1 MKLKVG
7 KMFSRLIIFGLLI
20 AILMMLVKG
29 RSSNYYA
36 GSPIDTLMGAAAK
49 AGPLDIFGTK
59 NDLKCVPGPDKDAG
73 YYTQD
78 LTPGGK
84 CGDQDFVH
92 NQMRDWTINNGI
104 GGSLFER
111 LG

>member
-7 KMFSRLIIFGLLI
+7 KMFSRLVIFGLLI
-20 AILMMLVKG
+20 AILVMLVKG

-36 GSPIDTLMGAAAK
+36 GSPLDTIMGAAAK
-49 AGPLDIFGTK
+49 GGPLDIFGAK
-59 NDLKCVPGPDKDAG
+59 SSLKCVPGPDKDAA
-73 YYTQD
+73 YYTED
-78 LTPGGK
+78 LTPGGM
-84 CGDQDFVH
+84 CGDQEFVRD
-92 NQMRDWTINNGI
+92 QMRDWTINSGI